1 LTAYKLKFE
10 RKAEKAFAKLGEPIK
25 TQFKEKLKKVLQN
38 PHIEANKLHGSLSGC
53 YKIKLRQSGYRLVY
67 KVEDQELIV
76 LVLAVGKRD
85 RKDAYLKATKMLNP

>member
-1 LTAYKLKFE
+1 MTVYKLKFE

-25 TQFKEKLKKVLQN
+25 TQFKEKLRKVMQN
-38 PHIEANKLHGSLSGC
+38 PHIEANRLHGSLSGC

-67 KVEDQELIV
+67 KVRNQELIV

-85 RKDAYLKATKMLNP
+85 RKDAYIKAAKILDP